1 MNSLNEQGTIGLSDL
16 LYINKMK
23 KNKEEKRLN
32 GVVSITNVHV
42 YEVCFPLNGLYH
54 SIRYVLSAHI
64 PAGEDI
70 LDLIT
75 MEELKEEAEKAIKSG
90 KVKTLNEFWE
100 AYKLCLQQPELIRYR
115 ALTQEETRNL
125 YGQG

>member
-1 MNSLNEQGTIGLSDL
+1 
-16 LYINKMK
+16 
-23 KNKEEKRLN
+23 
-32 GVVSITNVHV
+32 
-42 YEVCFPLNGLYH
+42 
-54 SIRYVLSAHI
+54 VLSAHI